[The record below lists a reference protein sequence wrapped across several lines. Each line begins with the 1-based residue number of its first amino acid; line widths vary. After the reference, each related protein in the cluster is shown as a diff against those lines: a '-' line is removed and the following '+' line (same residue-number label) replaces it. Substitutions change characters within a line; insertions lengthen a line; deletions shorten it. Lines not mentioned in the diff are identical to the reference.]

1 MFIVVSELPNHPEIH
16 LKISRISSATKVSF
30 LLCDYG
36 SSETELCCR
45 CCKMRFMMLFLHR
58 YQLSPSD
65 FESVDEWRMLGM
77 NSIRVLFTGRVM
89 QHTGGRQSV

>member
-16 LKISRISSATKVSF
+16 LEISRISSATKVSF

-58 YQLSPSD
+58 YQLYG
-65 FESVDEWRMLGM
+65 VLQMLKVLM
-77 NSIRVLFTGRVM
+77 N
-89 QHTGGRQSV
+89 GGCWE